1 MQQLTVDTKRGSV
14 MEVLLGLD
22 IGDVRIGVAL
32 SDELGVAAHPLCT
45 LTRKNRKVD
54 LIAISD
60 LVSIHK
66 VERVVIGL
74 PISLDGSIGPQA
86 EKIQNFAKRLAQ
98 VIDIPIEFQDERFTT
113 AEAEDLLR
121 ALNKDTKEQKELIDE
136 VAAVIILT
144 DYLNQNKETE
154 STASTDK

>member
-1 MQQLTVDTKRGSV
+1 

-22 IGDVRIGVAL
+22 IGDIRIGVAL

-60 LVSIHK
+60 LVSIHQ
-66 VERVVIGL
+66 VGRVVIGL

-86 EKIQNFAKRLAQ
+86 EKVQKFAKRLGQ
-98 VIDIPIEFQDERFTT
+98 VIDVPIEFQDERFTT
-113 AEAEDLLR
+113 AEAEDILR
-121 ALNKDTKEQKELIDE
+121 DLNKDTEEQKDLIDE

-144 DYLNQNKETE
+144 DYLNQNQGTQSKGSTE
-154 STASTDK
+154 K

>member
-1 MQQLTVDTKRGSV
+1 MAI
-14 MEVLLGLD
+14 LLGLD
-22 IGDVRIGVAL
+22 VGDTRIGVAL

-66 VERVVIGL
+66 VECVVIGL
-74 PISLDGSIGPQA
+74 PISLDGSIGAQA
-86 EKIQNFAKRLAQ
+86 EKVQKFAKRLEH

-113 AEAEDLLR
+113 AEAEEILHE
-121 ALNKDTKEQKELIDE
+121 LNKDAKAQKELIDE
-136 VAAVIILT
+136 VSAVIILD
-144 DYLNQNKETE
+144 DYLNRDQGIN
-154 STASTDK
+154 STAPTEDS

>member
-1 MQQLTVDTKRGSV
+1 

-22 IGDVRIGVAL
+22 IGDIRIGVAL

-66 VERVVIGL
+66 VGRVVIGL

-86 EKIQNFAKRLAQ
+86 EKVQKFAKRLAN
-98 VIDIPIEFQDERFTT
+98 VIDVPIEFQDERFTT
-113 AEAEDLLR
+113 AEAEEILR
-121 ALNKDTKEQKELIDE
+121 DLNKDIEERKERIDE

-144 DYLNQNKETE
+144 DYLNQNRETE
-154 STASTDK
+154 SIASADK

>member
-1 MQQLTVDTKRGSV
+1 MAI
-14 MEVLLGLD
+14 LLGLD
-22 IGDVRIGVAL
+22 VGDTRIGVAL

-66 VERVVIGL
+66 VECVVIGL
-74 PISLDGSIGPQA
+74 PISLDGSIGAQA
-86 EKIQNFAKRLAQ
+86 EKVQKFAKRLEH

-113 AEAEDLLR
+113 AEAEEILHE
-121 ALNKDTKEQKELIDE
+121 LNKDAKAQKELIDE
-136 VAAVIILT
+136 VSAVVILD
-144 DYLNQNKETE
+144 DYLNRGQEIN
-154 STASTDK
+154 STAPTEDS

>member
-1 MQQLTVDTKRGSV
+1 

-22 IGDVRIGVAL
+22 IGDIRIGVAL

-86 EKIQNFAKRLAQ
+86 EKIQKFAKRLAQ

-113 AEAEDLLR
+113 AEAEEVLR
-121 ALNKDTKEQKELIDE
+121 ALNKDTEEQKELIDE

-154 STASTDK
+154 SIASIGK

>member
-1 MQQLTVDTKRGSV
+1 

-22 IGDVRIGVAL
+22 IGDIRIGVAL
-32 SDELGVAAHPLCT
+32 SDELGIAAHPLCT

-66 VERVVIGL
+66 VKRVIIGL

-86 EKIQNFAKRLAQ
+86 EKIQKFAKRLAH

-113 AEAEDLLR
+113 AEAEEILR
-121 ALNKDTKEQKELIDE
+121 SLNKDTEEQKELIDE

-144 DYLNQNKETE
+144 DYLNQHQETG
-154 STASTDK
+154 STTSTDE

>member
-1 MQQLTVDTKRGSV
+1 MA
-14 MEVLLGLD
+14 VLLGLD
-22 IGDVRIGVAL
+22 VGDIRIGVAL
-32 SDELGVAAHPLCT
+32 SDELGVGAHPLCT

-66 VERVVIGL
+66 VERVIIGL

-86 EKIQNFAKRLAQ
+86 EKVQKFAKRLGS

-113 AEAEDLLR
+113 AEAEDILR
-121 ALNKDTKEQKELIDE
+121 ELNKDIEEQKELIDE

-144 DYLNQNKETE
+144 DYLNQNEEITP
-154 STASTDK
+154 TATTDK

>member
-1 MQQLTVDTKRGSV
+1 MAI
-14 MEVLLGLD
+14 LLGLD
-22 IGDVRIGVAL
+22 VGDTRIGVAL

-66 VERVVIGL
+66 VECVVIGL
-74 PISLDGSIGPQA
+74 PISLDGSIGAQA
-86 EKIQNFAKRLAQ
+86 EKVQKFAKRLEH

-113 AEAEDLLR
+113 AEAEEILHE
-121 ALNKDTKEQKELIDE
+121 LNKDAKAQKELIDE
-136 VAAVIILT
+136 VSAVIILD
-144 DYLNQNKETE
+144 DYLNRDKETNP
-154 STASTDK
+154 TASTADS

>member
-1 MQQLTVDTKRGSV
+1 MAI
-14 MEVLLGLD
+14 LLGLD
-22 IGDVRIGVAL
+22 VGDTRIGVAL

-74 PISLDGSIGPQA
+74 PISLDGSIGAQA
-86 EKIQNFAKRLAQ
+86 EKIQRFAQRLEN

-113 AEAEDLLR
+113 AEAEEILHE
-121 ALNKDTKEQKELIDE
+121 LNKDAKAQKELIDE
-136 VAAVIILT
+136 VSAVIILD
-144 DYLNQNKETE
+144 DYLNRDREINSTE
-154 STASTDK
+154 STEHS

>member
-1 MQQLTVDTKRGSV
+1 

-22 IGDVRIGVAL
+22 IGDIRIGVAL

-66 VERVVIGL
+66 VGRVVIGL

-86 EKIQNFAKRLAQ
+86 EKIQKFAKRLAQ
-98 VIDIPIEFQDERFTT
+98 VIDVPIEFQDERFTT
-113 AEAEDLLR
+113 AEAEEILR
-121 ALNKDTKEQKELIDE
+121 NLNKDVEEQKELIDE

-144 DYLNQNKETE
+144 DYLNQNRETE
-154 STASTDK
+154 STTSAGK

>member
-1 MQQLTVDTKRGSV
+1 

-22 IGDVRIGVAL
+22 IGDIRIGVAL

-86 EKIQNFAKRLAQ
+86 EKIQKFAKRLAQ

-113 AEAEDLLR
+113 AEAEEVLR
-121 ALNKDTKEQKELIDE
+121 DLNKDTEEQKELIDE

-144 DYLNQNKETE
+144 DYLNQNEETE
-154 STASTDK
+154 SINDD

>member
-1 MQQLTVDTKRGSV
+1 

-22 IGDVRIGVAL
+22 IGDIRIGVAL

-86 EKIQNFAKRLAQ
+86 EKIQRFAKRLAQ

-113 AEAEDLLR
+113 AEAEEVLR
-121 ALNKDTKEQKELIDE
+121 ALNKDAEKQKELIDE

-144 DYLNQNKETE
+144 DYLNQNEETK
-154 STASTDK
+154 SINHD

>member
-1 MQQLTVDTKRGSV
+1 MAI
-14 MEVLLGLD
+14 LLGLD
-22 IGDVRIGVAL
+22 VGDTRIGVAL

-66 VERVVIGL
+66 VECVVIGL
-74 PISLDGSIGPQA
+74 PISLDGSIGTQA
-86 EKIQNFAKRLAQ
+86 EKIQKFAKRLEH

-113 AEAEDLLR
+113 AEAEEILHE
-121 ALNKDTKEQKELIDE
+121 LNKDAKAQKELIDE
-136 VAAVIILT
+136 VSAVIILD
-144 DYLNQNKETE
+144 DYLNRDKEINLPGETE
-154 STASTDK
+154 DS

>member
-1 MQQLTVDTKRGSV
+1 

-22 IGDVRIGVAL
+22 IGDIRIGVAL

-66 VERVVIGL
+66 VGRVIIGL

-86 EKIQNFAKRLAQ
+86 EKIQKFAKRLAQ

-113 AEAEDLLR
+113 AEAEEILR
-121 ALNKDTKEQKELIDE
+121 DLNKDIEEQKELIDE

-144 DYLNQNKETE
+144 DYLNQNRETE
-154 STASTDK
+154 SITSADK